1 MPISPK
7 LKTFDLGMIVVSLVI
22 GVGIFRTPS
31 IVAQAAGN
39 ATVFFLAWI
48 LGGFASICGALTYA
62 EIGSRF
68 HVPGGFYK
76 IFSHCYHPVYAFM
89 INWVLV
95 LTYGAG
101 AAGVALIGVEYLA
114 PVLFP
119 ESWQNTVGINLTVI
133 ALVLLLGVLNYRG
146 IKTGSGIQNVLSVSK
161 VIMILALCVGIFSQG
176 NPSNDQSVTSG
187 EFNLLTAMGI
197 SFIAVFYTYGG
208 YQQTINFGADIKN
221 PSKSIPLGIISG
233 MVAVIVLY
241 LGINYA
247 YYNVVGFENLKL
259 SKLVASDLAGRLYGA
274 NGFDI
279 VSVMIFV
286 SVMGFVN
293 ATIMSV
299 PRVFYAMAED
309 GMLPPIFKRVNNKTQ
324 TQEFALIFFIAII
337 IFSIFLLGTFEK
349 IVSYVMSIDSIALAT
364 GAAAIF
370 ILRKRDKNHDPPFK
384 VPLFPLTPIIFILFL
399 LMVTV
404 NVIISDTVPAL
415 TGLGLFLAGWPLYY
429 ILKKL
434 NPD

>member
-1 MPISPK
+1 
-7 LKTFDLGMIVVSLVI
+7 MIVVSLVI

-31 IVAQAAGN
+31 IIAQAAGN

-89 INWVLV
+89 VNWVLV

-133 ALVLLLGVLNYRG
+133 ALILLLGVLNYRG
-146 IKTGSGIQNVLSVSK
+146 IKTGSGIQNFLSVSK

-187 EFNLLTAMGI
+187 DFNLLTAMGI

-208 YQQTINFGADIKN
+208 YQQTINFGADIKD

-309 GMLPPIFKRVNNKTQ
+309 GMLPPIFKKVNNKTQ

-370 ILRKRDKNHDPPFK
+370 ILRKRDKNQDPPFK

>member
-1 MPISPK
+1 
-7 LKTFDLGMIVVSLVI
+7 MIVVSLVI

-31 IVAQAAGN
+31 IIAQAAGN

-133 ALVLLLGVLNYRG
+133 ALILLLGVLNYRG
-146 IKTGSGIQNVLSVSK
+146 IKTGSGIQNFLSVSK

-176 NPSNDQSVTSG
+176 NPSNDQSVNSG
-187 EFNLLTAMGI
+187 ELNLLTAMGI

-221 PSKSIPLGIISG
+221 PSKSIPWGIISG
-233 MVAVIVLY
+233 MAAIIVLY

-247 YYNVVGFENLKL
+247 YYNVVGFENLKH

-370 ILRKRDKNHDPPFK
+370 ILRKRDKNQDPPFK

-434 NPD
+434 KS

>member
-31 IVAQAAGN
+31 IIAKAAGN
-39 ATVFFLAWI
+39 ATVFFLAWV
-48 LGGFASICGALTYA
+48 LGGIVSICGALTYA

-89 INWVLV
+89 VNWVLV

-119 ESWQNTVGINLTVI
+119 VSWQSTAGINLTVI
-133 ALVLLLGVLNYRG
+133 VLILILGVLNYRG
-146 IKTGSGIQNVLSVSK
+146 IKTGSGIQNILSASK

-176 NPSNDQSVTSG
+176 NPSNDQSGTSG
-187 EFNLLTAMGI
+187 DFNLLTAMGI

-208 YQQTINFGADIKN
+208 YQQTINFGADIQN
-221 PSKSIPLGIISG
+221 PSRSIPLGIISG

-241 LGINYA
+241 LGINFA

-259 SKLVASDLAGRLYGA
+259 SKLVASDLAGRLFGS

-279 VSVMIFV
+279 VSVMIFI

-293 ATIMSV
+293 VTIMSV

-309 GMLPPIFKRVNNKTQ
+309 GMLPPIFKKVNNKTQ

-370 ILRKRDKNHDPPFK
+370 ILRNRDKNQDPPFK

-429 ILKKL
+429 ILKK
-434 NPD
+434 